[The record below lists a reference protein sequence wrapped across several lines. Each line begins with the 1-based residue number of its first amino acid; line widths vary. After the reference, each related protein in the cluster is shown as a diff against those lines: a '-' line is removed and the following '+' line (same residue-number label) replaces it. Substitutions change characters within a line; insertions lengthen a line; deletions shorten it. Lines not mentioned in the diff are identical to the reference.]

1 MPVKAVPEPSGPA
14 TAVLEANQRFYA
26 AFQSLNIERMSAI
39 WLAED
44 WVQCVHPGWDLLIG
58 WDEIR
63 ESWARIFSNTRRIQI
78 ALSSVRVH
86 VEGNVAWVACTEHI
100 TSAFENSFDEALV
113 QATNMFVRREGSW
126 HLVAHHASPL
136 LSAPVP
142 KVQ

>member
-1 MPVKAVPEPSGPA
+1 MAVKAVPETSGPA
-14 TAVLEANQRFYA
+14 AAVLEANQNFYA
-26 AFQSLNIERMSAI
+26 AFQSLNIERMAAI
-39 WLAED
+39 WLPED
-44 WVQCVHPGWDLLIG
+44 WVQCVHPGWDLLTGWEEIG
-58 WDEIR
+58 

-78 ALSSVRVH
+78 AVSSVRVH
-86 VEGNVAWVACTEHI
+86 VEDNVAWVACTEHI

-126 HLVAHHASPL
+126 YLVAHHASPL